1 VQAQLHFKLPRLT
14 LDWHL
19 SPQGI
24 RVHEVCP
31 GAESARLLCGLPLT
45 RDSSTVRTPKS
56 MAATELVSGRPTA
69 LRASLR
75 FCVR

>member
-1 VQAQLHFKLPRLT
+1 MQAQLHFKLPRLT

-31 GAESARLLCGLPLT
+31 GGVGTPLVRASLDEGLQHGADPE
-45 RDSSTVRTPKS
+45 S